1 MQGPYPWPSSQDIR
15 LAHQIVEAGL
25 PLHIAVRDHV
35 ITGSKGRSSMRSMG
49 CFSSRRHCGGGGGSY
64 MERVSRISKHW
75 TWAAPLLAWLMILL
89 GFGTSIPAI
98 LLAAVL
104 VGAVLAAVHHAE
116 LIAHRVGEP
125 FGTFV
130 LAVAVTVIEL
140 GLIVALMS
148 AAGESAETLA
158 RDTVFAAVMIILNG
172 LVGICIFLGALRHKE
187 QIFQQTGVSASLA
200 TLCAL
205 TVLTLILPN
214 FTVSE
219 PGPVYSFSQ
228 LGFVAVV
235 SFLLYATFVAV
246 QTVRH
251 RDYFLPDKA
260 VAADHDSHAE
270 PPSVQRAWLSAALLL
285 ACLGAVVL
293 LAKSLATPVESAVAG
308 VGAPRALVGVI
319 IAALVLLPESIA
331 AVRATLANR
340 LQTSLNLGLG
350 SALATI
356 GLTIPAVAALAI
368 IADMP
373 IALGLDSKSA
383 VLLFLTLIVSTLT
396 LGTGKTTI
404 LQGAVHLVI
413 FAVYLFTTIVP

>member
-1 MQGPYPWPSSQDIR
+1 MKAFR
-15 LAHQIVEAGL
+15 
-25 PLHIAVRDHV
+25 
-35 ITGSKGRSSMRSMG
+35 
-49 CFSSRRHCGGGGGSY
+49 
-64 MERVSRISKHW
+64 HW
-75 TWAAPLLAWLMILL
+75 TWLAPVAAWLVIAMSVSASTPALLL
-89 GFGTSIPAI
+89 GV
-98 LLAAVL
+98 VL
-104 VGAVLAAVHHAE
+104 IATVLASVHHAE

-140 GLIVALMS
+140 GLIVTLMT
-148 AAGESAETLA
+148 AAGAGAATLA

-172 LVGICIFLGALRHKE
+172 LVGTCIFLGAVRHKE

-205 TVLTLILPN
+205 TVLTLVLPN

-235 SFLLYATFVAV
+235 SFLLYATFVTV

-260 VAADHDSHAE
+260 VAADHEAHAE
-270 PPSVQRAWLSAALLL
+270 PPAARRAWLSFGLLL
-285 ACLGAVVL
+285 ACLAGVVL
-293 LAKSLATPVESAVAG
+293 LAKALAPAIEAAVGAA
-308 VGAPRALVGVI
+308 GAPRALVGVI
-319 IAALVLLPESIA
+319 IAALVLLPESVA

-356 GLTIPAVAALAI
+356 GLTIPAVAALS
-368 IADMP
+368 IALDLP
-373 IALGLDSKSA
+373 IALGLDTKSA

-396 LGTGKTTI
+396 LGTGKTTV